1 MAAPSLVNS
10 SPLVAP
16 LRMVSNGTT
25 WIPAAGSVSPPVE
38 SLYVHVPFCAQKCE
52 YCAFYSGPASGD
64 LIQRYV
70 QALLLELE
78 LIAQDCR
85 PKTVFFGGGTPSL
98 LTLKQWESVL
108 TTLHRLGLGNAAEF
122 SVECNPAT
130 VSADKAALLRQ
141 FGVNRISMGVQS
153 LDEAL
158 LDRLGRVHSRDMVF
172 RSYDILRKAG
182 FENINIDLMFAIPGQ
197 TMEIWNRTLDEA
209 LALGTEHL
217 SCYEVIYEEDTP
229 LYEQLK
235 AGECDVDDD
244 LAADLYEVLYDR
256 VGAVGFGAYEV
267 ANFARRRR
275 VGESVDRPEAEPGI
289 PAFACRHNV
298 GYWRGRDSYGLGP
311 SASEWVRGLRSRNW
325 SNTVLYCEQLE
336 KGRRAK
342 EFAEALPPLG
352 RAGEMAAFGLRMN
365 AGWPWEEF
373 QGQTGF
379 DLRTEWPTE
388 MAQLVSR
395 GWAESTPTHFRLTR
409 AGLRFADSA
418 AQLFLRPE
426 PARL

>member
-1 MAAPSLVNS
+1 
-10 SPLVAP
+10 
-16 LRMVSNGTT
+16 MVSNGTT

-70 QALLLELE
+70 QSLLLELE

-108 TTLHRLGLGNAAEF
+108 TTLHRLGLSNAAEF

-197 TMEIWNRTLDEA
+197 TMDIWNRTLDEA

-373 QGQTGF
+373 QGRTGF
-379 DLRTEWPTE
+379 DLRTEWPAE
-388 MAQLVSR
+388 MAQLVSK

-409 AGLRFADSA
+409 GGLRFADSA

-426 PARL
+426 PAPRQ

>member
-1 MAAPSLVNS
+1 L
-10 SPLVAP
+10 
-16 LRMVSNGTT
+16 VSNGTT
-25 WIPAAGSVSPPVE
+25 WIPAAGSSNAPIE

-108 TTLHRLGLGNAAEF
+108 TTLHRLGLSNAAEF

-197 TMEIWNRTLDEA
+197 TMDIWNRTLDEA

-373 QGQTGF
+373 QGRTGF
-379 DLRTEWPTE
+379 DLRTEWPAE
-388 MAQLVSR
+388 MAQLVSK

-409 AGLRFADSA
+409 GGLRFADSA

-426 PARL
+426 PAPRQ

>member
-1 MAAPSLVNS
+1 
-10 SPLVAP
+10 
-16 LRMVSNGTT
+16 
-25 WIPAAGSVSPPVE
+25 
-38 SLYVHVPFCAQKCE
+38 LYVHVPFCAQKCE

-108 TTLHRLGLGNAAEF
+108 TTLHRLGLSNAAEF

-197 TMEIWNRTLDEA
+197 TMDIWNRTLDEA

-373 QGQTGF
+373 QGRTGF
-379 DLRTEWPTE
+379 DLRTEWPAE
-388 MAQLVSR
+388 MAQLVSK
-395 GWAESTPTHFRLTR
+395 GWAASTTTNFRLTR
-409 AGLRFADSA
+409 GGLRFADSA

-426 PARL
+426 PAPRQ

>member
-1 MAAPSLVNS
+1 
-10 SPLVAP
+10 
-16 LRMVSNGTT
+16 MVSNGTT
-25 WIPAAGSVSPPVE
+25 WIPAAGSVNAPVE

-98 LTLKQWESVL
+98 LSLKQWESVL

-298 GYWRGRDSYGLGP
+298 GYWRGRDS
-311 SASEWVRGLRSRNW
+311 SSEWVRGLRSRNW

>member
-1 MAAPSLVNS
+1 
-10 SPLVAP
+10 
-16 LRMVSNGTT
+16 MVSNGTT
-25 WIPAAGSVSPPVE
+25 WIPAAGSVSPLVE
-38 SLYVHVPFCAQKCE
+38 SLYLQVPFCAQKCE
-52 YCAFYSGPASGD
+52 YGAFDSGPASGD

-108 TTLHRLGLGNAAEF
+108 TTLHRLGLANAAEF

-217 SCYEVIYEEDTP
+217 SCYEVIYEEDTT

-395 GWAESTPTHFRLTR
+395 GWAERTPTHFRLTR

>member
-1 MAAPSLVNS
+1 
-10 SPLVAP
+10 
-16 LRMVSNGTT
+16 MVSNGTT

-235 AGECDVDDD
+235 AGECDV
-244 LAADLYEVLYDR
+244 LYDR

-395 GWAESTPTHFRLTR
+395 GWAERTPTHFRLTR

>member
-1 MAAPSLVNS
+1 V
-10 SPLVAP
+10 VA
-16 LRMVSNGTT
+16 
-25 WIPAAGSVSPPVE
+25 
-38 SLYVHVPFCAQKCE
+38 LYVHIPFCAQKCE

-395 GWAESTPTHFRLTR
+395 GWAERTPTHFRLTR

>member
-1 MAAPSLVNS
+1 
-10 SPLVAP
+10 
-16 LRMVSNGTT
+16 MVSNGTT
-25 WIPAAGSVSPPVE
+25 WIPAAGSVNAPVE

-395 GWAESTPTHFRLTR
+395 GWAERTPTHFRLTR

>member
-1 MAAPSLVNS
+1 
-10 SPLVAP
+10 
-16 LRMVSNGTT
+16 MVSNGTT

-153 LDEAL
+153 HDEAL

-388 MAQLVSR
+388 MAQLVSG
-395 GWAESTPTHFRLTR
+395 GWAERTPTHFRLTR

>member
-1 MAAPSLVNS
+1 
-10 SPLVAP
+10 
-16 LRMVSNGTT
+16 MVSNGTT

-342 EFAEALPPLG
+342 EFAEALPPLE

-395 GWAESTPTHFRLTR
+395 GWAERTPTHFRLTR

>member
-1 MAAPSLVNS
+1 
-10 SPLVAP
+10 
-16 LRMVSNGTT
+16 MVSNGTT

-78 LIAQDCR
+78 LIAKDCR

-395 GWAESTPTHFRLTR
+395 GWAERTPTHFRLTR

>member
-1 MAAPSLVNS
+1 
-10 SPLVAP
+10 
-16 LRMVSNGTT
+16 MVSNGTT

-395 GWAESTPTHFRLTR
+395 GWAERTPTHFRLTR

>member
-1 MAAPSLVNS
+1 
-10 SPLVAP
+10 
-16 LRMVSNGTT
+16 MVSNGTT

-395 GWAESTPTHFRLTR
+395 GWAERTPTHFRLTR

-426 PARL
+426 PAPRQ

>member
-1 MAAPSLVNS
+1 
-10 SPLVAP
+10 
-16 LRMVSNGTT
+16 MVSNGTT
-25 WIPAAGSVSPPVE
+25 WIPAAGSVNPPVE

-395 GWAESTPTHFRLTR
+395 GWAERTPTHFRLTR

>member
-1 MAAPSLVNS
+1 
-10 SPLVAP
+10 
-16 LRMVSNGTT
+16 
-25 WIPAAGSVSPPVE
+25 
-38 SLYVHVPFCAQKCE
+38 
-52 YCAFYSGPASGD
+52 
-64 LIQRYV
+64 
-70 QALLLELE
+70 
-78 LIAQDCR
+78 
-85 PKTVFFGGGTPSL
+85 
-98 LTLKQWESVL
+98 
-108 TTLHRLGLGNAAEF
+108 
-122 SVECNPAT
+122 
-130 VSADKAALLRQ
+130 
-141 FGVNRISMGVQS
+141 
-153 LDEAL
+153 
-158 LDRLGRVHSRDMVF
+158 MVF

-395 GWAESTPTHFRLTR
+395 GWAERTPTHFRLTR

>member
-1 MAAPSLVNS
+1 
-10 SPLVAP
+10 
-16 LRMVSNGTT
+16 
-25 WIPAAGSVSPPVE
+25 
-38 SLYVHVPFCAQKCE
+38 VHLPFCAQKCE

-78 LIAQDCR
+78 IIAQDCR

-395 GWAESTPTHFRLTR
+395 GWAERTPTHFRLTR

>member
-1 MAAPSLVNS
+1 
-10 SPLVAP
+10 
-16 LRMVSNGTT
+16 MVSNGTT
-25 WIPAAGSVSPPVE
+25 WIPGAGSVSPPVE

-395 GWAESTPTHFRLTR
+395 GWAERTPTHFRLTR

>member
-1 MAAPSLVNS
+1 
-10 SPLVAP
+10 
-16 LRMVSNGTT
+16 MVSNGTT

-395 GWAESTPTHFRLTR
+395 GWAERTPTHFRLTR

-426 PARL
+426 SARL

>member
-1 MAAPSLVNS
+1 MNS
-10 SPLVAP
+10 SPSGAP
-16 LRMVSNGTT
+16 LRLVSNGTT
-25 WIPAAGSVSPPVE
+25 WIPAAGSANAPVE

-85 PKTVFFGGGTPSL
+85 PNTVFFGGGTPSL
-98 LTLKQWESVL
+98 LSLKQWESVL
-108 TTLHRLGLGNAAEF
+108 TTLHRLGLGNAPEF

-197 TMEIWNRTLDEA
+197 TMDIWNRTLDEA

-256 VGAVGFGAYEV
+256 VGAAGFGAYEV

-275 VGESVDRPEAEPGI
+275 VAELVDRPEAEPGI

-342 EFAEALPPLG
+342 EFAEALPLLG

-373 QGQTGF
+373 EGRTGF

>member
-1 MAAPSLVNS
+1 
-10 SPLVAP
+10 
-16 LRMVSNGTT
+16 MVSNGTT
-25 WIPAAGSVSPPVE
+25 WIPAAGSVSPLVE

-78 LIAQDCR
+78 IIAQDCR

-197 TMEIWNRTLDEA
+197 TMDIWNRTLDEA

-395 GWAESTPTHFRLTR
+395 GWAERTPTHFRLTR

>member
-1 MAAPSLVNS
+1 
-10 SPLVAP
+10 
-16 LRMVSNGTT
+16 MVSNGTT

-122 SVECNPAT
+122 SGECNPAT

-395 GWAESTPTHFRLTR
+395 GWAERTPTHFRLTR

>member
-1 MAAPSLVNS
+1 
-10 SPLVAP
+10 
-16 LRMVSNGTT
+16 MVSNGTT

-108 TTLHRLGLGNAAEF
+108 TTLHRLGLGNAPEF

-395 GWAESTPTHFRLTR
+395 GWAERTPTHFRLTR

>member
-1 MAAPSLVNS
+1 
-10 SPLVAP
+10 
-16 LRMVSNGTT
+16 MVSNGTT
-25 WIPAAGSVSPPVE
+25 WIPAAGSVSAPVE

-98 LTLKQWESVL
+98 LSLKQWESVL
-108 TTLHRLGLGNAAEF
+108 TTLHRLGLGNAPEF

-197 TMEIWNRTLDEA
+197 TMDIWNRTLDEA

-409 AGLRFADSA
+409 VGLRFADSA

-426 PARL
+426 SPQL

>member
-1 MAAPSLVNS
+1 
-10 SPLVAP
+10 
-16 LRMVSNGTT
+16 
-25 WIPAAGSVSPPVE
+25 
-38 SLYVHVPFCAQKCE
+38 LYVHVPFCAQKCE

-108 TTLHRLGLGNAAEF
+108 TTLHRLGLSNAAEF

-197 TMEIWNRTLDEA
+197 TMDIWNRTLDEA

-373 QGQTGF
+373 QGRTGF
-379 DLRTEWPTE
+379 DLRTEWPAE
-388 MAQLVSR
+388 MAQLVSK

-409 AGLRFADSA
+409 GGLRFADSA

-426 PARL
+426 PAPRQ